1 MLIEIAERRISGIIH
16 TAGASQ
22 LNRFDFAL
30 GLAKTFQLDAT
41 LIQAVQA
48 RELQWKARRP
58 TDSSLNVGRAQK
70 LLRTTP
76 LNIESAYEELR
87 REHIKLDLV

>member
-1 MLIEIAERRISGIIH
+1 
-16 TAGASQ
+16 
-22 LNRFDFAL
+22 LNRFDFAF

-41 LIQAVQA
+41 LIQAVRA
-48 RELQWKARRP
+48 RELQWKAKRP

-76 LNIESAYEELR
+76 LNIEGAYEEFR
-87 REHIKLDLV
+87 REHINLD

>member
-1 MLIEIAERRISGIIH
+1 MVSDRFSSPTLNTSLSAMLIEIAERRISGIIH

-30 GLAKTFQLDAT
+30 GLAKTFQFDAT

-48 RELQWKARRP
+48 RELQ
-58 TDSSLNVGRAQK
+58 
-70 LLRTTP
+70 
-76 LNIESAYEELR
+76 
-87 REHIKLDLV
+87 